1 MERRPLSAVKFS
13 PDPALPI
20 TKVIPE
26 LLGAIER
33 SSKLILTAPP
43 GAGKTT
49 IVPLALLA
57 AGKIKGRI
65 IVLEPR
71 RLAARA
77 AAERMAQSLNE
88 VAGDTVGYRMR
99 GQQKTSTQTR
109 IEVVTEGILTRMLQ
123 SDPELTGI
131 GAVIFDEFHERSL
144 NADLGLALCLEA
156 ASAFREDLRILV
168 MSATLDVAPLVT
180 LMQHPPVIAA
190 EGRSFPVAPIWLDR
204 PLPKLIKFET
214 AICDLVLQALPQTSG
229 AVLVFLPGEREI
241 HKTAALLK
249 SNLPRSCT
257 VNTLFGAMRFE
268 DQKVALAPAVDTRKI
283 ILATAIAEPSL
294 TIEGIRVVVDGGLA
308 RRAQY
313 DPGSGMSRL
322 ITQRASKAEATQR
335 QGRAGRLDSGWCYKL
350 WSKAEE
356 GAMAAFAPPEISSA
370 DLAPLAIELAMW
382 GASPDDLPL
391 LTQPNPKAFAEAQ
404 ELLMVLGALT
414 PSKRLTAHGKAMAR
428 LPMHPRAAHMVRK
441 AGNAAAPIA
450 SLLAEKDPLS
460 RDAPSDISLRLEAL
474 RDLAKFKQNR
484 PYDVKMQTLSSIKA
498 ETKRLQKQI
507 GHQAEPLSDAQ
518 MIALAYPD
526 RIGLRR
532 KGGAPRFLLSGGK
545 GAILNAEDPLSSQRL
560 LVAADLD
567 GNPKEA
573 KIRAAIALSEAE
585 LRSLFADQIEW
596 KQSCLWSKREARVVA
611 RKIEYFGA
619 LALTEQIWNDAPELD
634 IARAMLEGVREIGFE
649 YAPAARRFISRVNL
663 VGRNMPDFS
672 EAALMEGLERW
683 LLPYL
688 GKIKNAES
696 WKNFDILPA
705 LQAQLSWEQTAEID
719 RLDPAHFVT
728 PLNRKVAIDY
738 SSGVPEI
745 AVRLQEMFGQT
756 SHPNIAG
763 NPLKIT
769 LLSPAGRPL
778 QTTMD
783 LPGFW
788 RSSYLDV
795 RKDMRGRYPKHPWPE
810 NPAQALPSLHKKR
823 SPK

>member
-1 MERRPLSAVKFS
+1 
-13 PDPALPI
+13 
-20 TKVIPE
+20 
-26 LLGAIER
+26 
-33 SSKLILTAPP
+33 
-43 GAGKTT
+43 
-49 IVPLALLA
+49 
-57 AGKIKGRI
+57 
-65 IVLEPR
+65 
-71 RLAARA
+71 
-77 AAERMAQSLNE
+77 
-88 VAGDTVGYRMR
+88 
-99 GQQKTSTQTR
+99 
-109 IEVVTEGILTRMLQ
+109 
-123 SDPELTGI
+123 
-131 GAVIFDEFHERSL
+131 
-144 NADLGLALCLEA
+144 
-156 ASAFREDLRILV
+156 
-168 MSATLDVAPLVT
+168 
-180 LMQHPPVIAA
+180 
-190 EGRSFPVAPIWLDR
+190 
-204 PLPKLIKFET
+204 
-214 AICDLVLQALPQTSG
+214 
-229 AVLVFLPGEREI
+229 
-241 HKTAALLK
+241 
-249 SNLPRSCT
+249 
-257 VNTLFGAMRFE
+257 
-268 DQKVALAPAVDTRKI
+268 
-283 ILATAIAEPSL
+283 
-294 TIEGIRVVVDGGLA
+294 
-308 RRAQY
+308 
-313 DPGSGMSRL
+313 
-322 ITQRASKAEATQR
+322 
-335 QGRAGRLDSGWCYKL
+335 
-350 WSKAEE
+350 
-356 GAMAAFAPPEISSA
+356 MAAFAPPEISSA

-634 IARAMLEGVREIGFE
+634 IARAMLEGVREIGFV

-672 EAALMEGLERW
+672 EAALMEGLESW

-705 LQAQLSWEQTAEID
+705 LQAQLSWEQTAELD
-719 RLDPAHFVT
+719 RLAPAHFVT